1 MEIKPL
7 AAKITCNGVGN
18 RSTVSRARS
27 VYICATADVL
37 ITNDTTGFTF
47 YMHADQ
53 AIVMHKE
60 PDDDGNYNWSY
71 FVPISKHETDQYIV
85 DIASDDPFLMPPANP
100 MLYTLEKHVKS
111 VSVEQALSKNKDY
124 HSGQS

>member
-47 YMHADQ
+47 YMHENQ
-53 AIVMHKE
+53 AVVMHKE
-60 PDDDGNYNWSY
+60 PDDNVFAGSANAHFTKISY
-71 FVPISKHETDQYIV
+71 PR
-85 DIASDDPFLMPPANP
+85 
-100 MLYTLEKHVKS
+100 
-111 VSVEQALSKNKDY
+111 
-124 HSGQS
+124 G